1 MIAGK
6 SWDDV
11 FSYVR
16 QKEIPFFVDE
26 SMASHTTFSIG
37 GPATCFI
44 VPECEEQLI
53 DMLTLAAAWDI
64 PRFVLGRGSNL
75 LVDDRG
81 YCGMVLATARLN
93 RLCVVD
99 HMDHMDHTDE
109 EKYSR
114 QIDVQCGVSLRK
126 LALYAKKFAL
136 RGAEFLQGI
145 PGSLGGAIRM
155 NAGAFGKEIG
165 DLVVSVRCW
174 NCRTGQVEV
183 FPKEDFAFSA
193 RNSLAA
199 QRTELVCLS
208 ATLRLT
214 ATIGDEEK
222 QEQTRRDI
230 QNLTEQYKQR
240 RRETQPLNYPSAG
253 SVFKRPNGFYA
264 GRLIEDCGLKG
275 TTIGG
280 AQVSDKHA
288 GFIVNIGGATS
299 DDVLSLVGKIK
310 QEVKMRFNVSLEEE
324 IVFLGHRETS
334 NKTNKNVEM

>member
-1 MIAGK
+1 MLAGK
-6 SWDDV
+6 SWNDV
-11 FSYVR
+11 FSYVQ

-37 GPATCFI
+37 GPAKCLI

-53 DMLTLAAAWDI
+53 DMLRLAAAWDI

-93 RLCVVD
+93 HLCVVD
-99 HMDHMDHTDE
+99 RIDE
-109 EKYSR
+109 EDEKNEEKDSR

-126 LALYAKKFAL
+126 LALYAQKLAL
-136 RGAEFLQGI
+136 RGAEFLHGI

-165 DLVVSVRCW
+165 DLVVSLRCW
-174 NCRTGQVEV
+174 NCRTGQVEI
-183 FPKEDFAFSA
+183 FSKEDFAFSA
-193 RNSLAA
+193 RSSLAA
-199 QRTELVCLS
+199 QRPELVCLS
-208 ATLRLT
+208 AVLRLT

-222 QEQTRRDI
+222 QKQTRRDI
-230 QNLTEQYKQR
+230 QDLTEQYKQR

-288 GFIVNIGGATS
+288 GFIVNIGGAAS
-299 DDVLSLVGKIK
+299 GDVLSLVDKIK
-310 QEVKMRFNVSLEEE
+310 QEVKKRFNVSLEEE
-324 IVFLGHRETS
+324 IIFLGHQEMS
-334 NKTNKNVEM
+334 NNTNKNVEV